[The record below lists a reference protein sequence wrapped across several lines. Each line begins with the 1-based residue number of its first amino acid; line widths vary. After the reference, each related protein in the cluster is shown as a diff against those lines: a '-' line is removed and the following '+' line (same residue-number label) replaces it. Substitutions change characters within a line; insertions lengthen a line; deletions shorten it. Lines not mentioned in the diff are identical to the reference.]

1 MLLGSISGI
10 WGWGFGAPISL
21 LLEGTVAPASLL
33 LEGTGIS
40 ASLVPVP
47 SLSGRRGE
55 GPLPPLVHLRW
66 DRYLT
71 LLDTCGG
78 LSWVRKADVVSPGSR
93 SEDSCPFPM
102 HPIWWGS
109 GDVPPT
115 GTRDSCPHMA
125 PGLSGTG
132 WRDRFPQVAF
142 GMQRQ
147 AWLPAN
153 LAWEAAVVLE
163 QNLVGAGV
171 SGLARY

>member
-1 MLLGSISGI
+1 MVSGDGGPVLPYHCYLKGQLPPLRCYSKGQVSLHHWCLCLHSLGVG
-10 WGWGFGAPISL
+10 GKD
-21 LLEGTVAPASLL
+21 T
-33 LEGTGIS
+33 
-40 ASLVPVP
+40 
-47 SLSGRRGE
+47 
-55 GPLPPLVHLRW
+55 LPPLVHLRW

-78 LSWVRKADVVSPGSR
+78 LSWIRKADVVSPGSR